1 MPTLLIWI
9 GRIGLALTILPAV
22 GFLFGVLTLSTT
34 KLLMIVGMPLWF
46 IAAPI
51 IQHLKSSD

>member
-1 MPTLLIWI
+1 MRSLLIWI

-22 GFLFGVLTLSTT
+22 GFLFGAVTLSTT
-34 KLLMIVGMPLWF
+34 KLLMIIGMPLWF

-51 IQHLKSSD
+51 SQHLNSSD